1 METMTKEEIARR
13 VQWWIDGGKLMSV
26 RQTGKV
32 YAEIDRGIA
41 KGDYHLT
48 KIRSVVATDALV
60 ADAFNALC
68 DERRVMTFHDVR
80 LNHPQYKTLYA
91 VNKAALTGV
100 FLKFFG
106 FRNVPLYI
114 K

>member
-1 METMTKEEIARR
+1 METMTKDDIAR
-13 VQWWIDGGKLMSV
+13 QLQGWIDGGKLMSV
-26 RQTGKV
+26 RQTGKE
-32 YAEIDRGIA
+32 YAEIDRGISR
-41 KGDYHLT
+41 GEYYLT
-48 KIRSVVATDALV
+48 KIRSVVATDANV
-60 ADAFNALC
+60 AGDFNALC
-68 DERRVMTFHDVR
+68 DGKRVMTFHDVR

-106 FRNVPLYI
+106 FRNVPMYI